1 MALKST
7 VWQTSPVKY
16 AVRKVQVHFPHSLL
30 RCCWLWGGGGG
41 GGTIS
46 DLCLLWDFLCL
57 LYFKNSIW
65 RTWKKILLKN
75 PWRFKSWMRVV
86 GQMLI
91 NLEMSFIRG
100 FLQFLLLYPLG
111 SNLCKHADS
120 GSWRVHL
127 ITRVWRSGSSLG
139 FSALF
144 DICLQQWFRQIVNV
158 KHSIL
163 SGKFAF
169 MNLGF
174 HAFVIFIQR
183 SVTCPCVNYI
193 GSQYDASAK
202 VSTVNTH
209 TIIDINI
216 IIQSYQIHYSVL
228 NW

>member
-1 MALKST
+1 
-7 VWQTSPVKY
+7 
-16 AVRKVQVHFPHSLL
+16 
-30 RCCWLWGGGGG
+30 
-41 GGTIS
+41 
-46 DLCLLWDFLCL
+46 
-57 LYFKNSIW
+57 
-65 RTWKKILLKN
+65 
-75 PWRFKSWMRVV
+75 MRVV

-100 FLQFLLLYPLG
+100 FLQFLLLYPPG

-127 ITRVWRSGSSLG
+127 INRVWRSGSSLE

-144 DICLQQWFRQIVNV
+144 DICLQQWVRQIVNV

-169 MNLGF
+169 LNLGF

-183 SVTCPCVNYI
+183 SVTCPCVDYI

-216 IIQSYQIHYSVL
+216 IIQSYQVHYSVL
-228 NW
+228 NWYLFSTGLCSSPMLNKGHIVVNPCDYSDWYSSGGTFYFRESITCFVG